1 MQLSVFWQEQ
11 NILYLDKLAIEWVQ
25 ACFQY
30 SYSHKGTKSA
40 LSDNCAL
47 RETKRLLYF
56 IESLKYRQYLDVG
69 PQYLCFFKSTQF
81 YIYKHAYGIKTII
94 FGVVLLLSI

>member
-1 MQLSVFWQEQ
+1 MCSDRNRIFYTLTNWQLNGFKLVFS
-11 NILYLDKLAIEWVQ
+11 
-25 ACFQY
+25 

-56 IESLKYRQYLDVG
+56 IECLKYRQYLDVG